1 MGAIRLVSLIAGALL
16 IMASFSAFFT
26 VNQTQQALVLQ
37 FGEPKRTI
45 QEPGLAFKLPFIQDV
60 IYYEKRVL
68 SLIPQDAEEVIL
80 SDQKRLQVDAYARYQ
95 IEDPL
100 LFYQTVRNE
109 LGARGR
115 LEAIIDS
122 SVRRAL
128 GRETLASILT
138 GQRNDITRSIG
149 EEVNASVSS
158 LGIRIIDVRLRR
170 ADYPTATSQNI
181 FNRMKSEREREANE
195 FRATGEEEAQKI
207 RADAEKTA
215 GVPAA
220 KRGQGLASE
229 VALAR
234 HDAPACGSGQ
244 RASVSSSHVSFPG
257 GLLPPTAKSRSSNTA
272 SRAFMRGTR
281 SEGALVQ
288 AHERPASSRVS
299 ASTTAVAS
307 SIAPAKSSRPP
318 KDASATWPRRGAA
331 GIAHAVGSALQR
343 VPSKDSTLVSAS
355 PPSDENPPATYMRS
369 PCTAAPCC
377 MRGSDNLYLRR
388 APHYFDFSSAASK
401 RQSPST
407 PMAQL
412 NLSFNVFGNSREISR
427 SQRLHQATV
436 MRGSM

>member
-1 MGAIRLVSLIAGALL
+1 MGATRLVSLIAGALL
-16 IMASFSAFFT
+16 IMTSFSAFFT

-181 FNRMKSEREREANE
+181 FNRMKSEREREAKE

-207 RADAEKTA
+207 RADAEKTRTVIISEA
-215 GVPAA
+215 QREAQQT
-220 KRGQGLASE
+220 RGEGDGEAIKIYADSFGQDAEFFAFYRSMEAYRKSIGNSDTSMVLSPDSSFF
-229 VALAR
+229 R
-234 HDAPACGSGQ
+234 FFKDKSGDAP
-244 RASVSSSHVSFPG
+244 
-257 GLLPPTAKSRSSNTA
+257 K
-272 SRAFMRGTR
+272 
-281 SEGALVQ
+281 
-288 AHERPASSRVS
+288 
-299 ASTTAVAS
+299 
-307 SIAPAKSSRPP
+307 
-318 KDASATWPRRGAA
+318 
-331 GIAHAVGSALQR
+331 
-343 VPSKDSTLVSAS
+343 
-355 PPSDENPPATYMRS
+355 
-369 PCTAAPCC
+369 
-377 MRGSDNLYLRR
+377 
-388 APHYFDFSSAASK
+388 
-401 RQSPST
+401 
-407 PMAQL
+407 
-412 NLSFNVFGNSREISR
+412 
-427 SQRLHQATV
+427 
-436 MRGSM
+436 